1 MAFNK
6 LETRALTGL
15 AVLYASRMMGLFM
28 VFPILTLYGY
38 SLTGANAQTLG
49 MALGIYG
56 LTQALLQ
63 IPFGAASDRFGR
75 KKLIFIGLLIF
86 LAGSLMAALASNV
99 YQLIIGRALQGAGA
113 ISSVILALLADY
125 TRESQRS
132 KAMAVIGAVIG
143 GSFVVAVVLGP
154 FIAGWVGLN
163 GLFWFIAALALIGLL
178 VLALLPEVPENSA
191 PNERRI
197 RRDLLSSVFANRE
210 VMLLSLGIGMLHL
223 TMTALFVALPNIL
236 VAYGLTEN
244 QLGAVYAPTMLLGF
258 IGMIPLMIK
267 AERGLLHV
275 RYLRLAALLAVAAL
289 LIIGLVAHAWLVAV
303 ALMIFFI
310 GFNFSEASLP
320 SLLSRKVGVESRG
333 TAMGVFSTCQFLG
346 AAVGG
351 IAGGW
356 LFSTG
361 SLWPLVMMGVVV
373 QMIWVLLLSA
383 VEPLAEQEVTAA

>member
-1 MAFNK
+1 
-6 LETRALTGL
+6 
-15 AVLYASRMMGLFM
+15 
-28 VFPILTLYGY
+28 
-38 SLTGANAQTLG
+38 
-49 MALGIYG
+49 
-56 LTQALLQ
+56 
-63 IPFGAASDRFGR
+63 
-75 KKLIFIGLLIF
+75 
-86 LAGSLMAALASNV
+86 
-99 YQLIIGRALQGAGA
+99 
-113 ISSVILALLADY
+113 
-125 TRESQRS
+125 
-132 KAMAVIGAVIG
+132 
-143 GSFVVAVVLGP
+143 
-154 FIAGWVGLN
+154 
-163 GLFWFIAALALIGLL
+163 
-178 VLALLPEVPENSA
+178 
-191 PNERRI
+191 
-197 RRDLLSSVFANRE
+197 
-210 VMLLSLGIGMLHL
+210 MLLSLGIGILHL

-289 LIIGLVAHAWLVAV
+289 LIIGIVAHAWLVAV
-303 ALMIFFI
+303 ALTVFFI

-356 LFSTG
+356 LFSAG

-383 VEPLAEQEVTAA
+383 VEPLAEQEATAA